1 MSKEMKV
8 GLFFVI
14 GMVILGGLTF
24 YAGGFEDWLK
34 DRYTLNARFDRVDGL
49 EMEDVVTL
57 SGVEVGKVG
66 EMQIA
71 GDRVM
76 VTLLLDKNTVVP
88 SGSIARIES
97 ESPLGG
103 KYVGIKMGPAAGPAL
118 ADGDEIETEEAA
130 DLTKIMQDMADVA
143 QEIRVMV
150 GSFNNNQ
157 ERVIGQIED
166 ILGENRENIRTSV
179 ETLARIV
186 TENEEGIGD
195 IVSSLREAG
204 PQMLMAMDS
213 INEIADKIKNG
224 EGTIGRLMQDE
235 GLYDDMQALSTDLRE
250 ASATL
255 TRILGDNEADIREI
269 VASLKEAAPKLDQT
283 MTRIDNI
290 ARKIEAGEGTIGKLV
305 QDEELYDETTRMVK
319 EARHAAED
327 VRDQVP
333 IITFT
338 SVLFGAFQ

>member
-1 MSKEMKV
+1 MSREMKV

-14 GMVILGGLTF
+14 GMVILGALTF

-34 DRYTLNARFDRVDGL
+34 DGYTINARFDRVDGL
-49 EMEDVVTL
+49 DLEDVVTL
-57 SGVEVGKVG
+57 SGVEVGKVK
-66 EMQIA
+66 EIEIA
-71 GDRVM
+71 DGRVR
-76 VTLLLDKNTVVP
+76 VALLLDKDAVVRE
-88 SGSIARIES
+88 GSIARIES

-103 KYVGIKMGPAAGPAL
+103 KYVGIKMGPVSMPAL
-118 ADGDEIETEEAA
+118 GDGAEVETEEAA
-130 DLTKIMQDMADVA
+130 DLTKIMQDMADAAHEV
-143 QEIRVMV
+143 RVMV
-150 GSFNNNQ
+150 GSFNDNQ
-157 ERVIGQIED
+157 ERVLGQFGD

-186 TENEEGIGD
+186 TDNEEGIGD

-204 PQMLMAMDS
+204 PQLLMAMDS
-213 INEIADKIKNG
+213 LNEIAEKINKG
-224 EGTIGRLMQDE
+224 EGTIGKLVQDE
-235 GLYDDMQALSTDLRE
+235 GLYDDMQALSADLRE
-250 ASATL
+250 ASSTL

-269 VASLKEAAPKLDQT
+269 VASLKEAAPKLEQT

-290 ARKIEAGEGTIGKLV
+290 ARKIEAGEGTLGKLV

>member
-14 GMVILGGLTF
+14 GMVILTALTF
-24 YAGGFEDWLK
+24 YAGGFDDWLR
-34 DRYTLNARFDRVDGL
+34 DGYTLNAHFDRVDGL
-49 EMEDVVTL
+49 DIEDIVTL
-57 SGVEVGKVG
+57 SGVEVGKVTSL
-66 EMQIA
+66 EL
-71 GDRVM
+71 DNSHVK
-76 VTLLLDKNTVVP
+76 VVLLLDKDVFVP
-88 SGSIARIES
+88 EGSIARIES

-103 KYVGIKMGPAAGPAL
+103 KYVGIKMGPADAL
-118 ADGDEIETEEAA
+118 ALGDGAEVETEEGA

-143 QEIRVMV
+143 QEVRVMV
-150 GSFNNNQ
+150 GSFNDNQ
-157 ERVIGQIED
+157 GRVFAQLEE
-166 ILGENRENIRTSV
+166 ILGENKENIRASMDA
-179 ETLARIV
+179 LARIT
-186 TENEEGIGD
+186 TENEDGIKD
-195 IVSSLREAG
+195 IVESLREAG

-213 INEIADKIKNG
+213 INEIAEKINRG
-224 EGTIGRLMQDE
+224 EGTIGKLVQDE

-250 ASATL
+250 ASSTL
-255 TRILGDNEADIREI
+255 TRILGDNEADIREVI
-269 VASLKEAAPKLDQT
+269 ASLKEAAPKFEQT

-290 ARKIEAGEGTIGKLV
+290 AQKIEAGEGTLGKLV
-305 QDEELYDETTRMVK
+305 QDEELYDETTRMIK